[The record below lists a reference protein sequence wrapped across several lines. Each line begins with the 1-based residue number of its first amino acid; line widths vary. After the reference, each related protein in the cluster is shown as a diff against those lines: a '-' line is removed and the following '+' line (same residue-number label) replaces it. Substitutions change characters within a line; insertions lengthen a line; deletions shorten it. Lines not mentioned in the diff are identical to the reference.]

1 MVYMAADNDLEQF
14 GIKDFLEM
22 SSVGSNSDVN
32 IVVQFDRTPE
42 FDSTYENWTD
52 TRQGLIQA
60 GDLPN
65 SGWGTSIGEANMGD
79 PNNLKNFVN
88 WGVANYPT
96 DKYALVIWDHG
107 DGWRSATATRGVA
120 HDRQATTWKTAR

>member
-42 FDSTYENWTD
+42 FDSTYDNCTD

-79 PNNLKNFVN
+79 PIDTPLAKAEGILDSQNRL
-88 WGVANYPT
+88 A
-96 DKYALVIWDHG
+96 DAELLQH
-107 DGWRSATATRGVA
+107 
-120 HDRQATTWKTAR
+120 Q